1 MRHLQRW
8 TMVAA
13 VVLFAACSKDKDI
26 DKPADLT
33 PINATLKVDHLWS
46 AKVADK
52 GGKVLRLGL
61 GLAVEGDRVFAAGY
75 KGEVTAYNINNGHE
89 IWRTKVKKE
98 PFSGGP
104 AAGHDLVV
112 VGTSGGDVIA
122 LGSAD
127 GKIRWRVSLNGEILA
142 APAISERV
150 VAVRTVDGKLR
161 ALSPADGHE
170 LWTQE
175 QQVPRLSL
183 RGTSSPV
190 IAGELT
196 LCGFDN
202 GKVVAVN
209 MNDGSLQWEATIAPP
224 HGKTELERLDDVD
237 STPHVSGQDVFTVGF
252 QGKIAMLALD
262 TGQVWWQHDA
272 SSYRDIALDDDAIY
286 MATADGKIRWR
297 VSLNG
302 EILAAPAVS
311 ERVVAVR
318 TVDGKLR
325 ALSPADGHELWTQE
339 QQVPRLSLRGTS
351 SPVIAGELTLCGF
364 DNGKV
369 VAVNMNDGSLQ
380 WEATIAPPHGKTEL
394 ERLDDVDSTPHVS
407 GQDVFTVGFQG
418 KIAML
423 ALDTGQVWW
432 QHDASSY
439 RDIALDDD
447 AIYMATADG
456 EVVALRRRTGAE
468 VWRQKALLHR
478 GLSAVALT
486 DNAVVTADYKGNLHW
501 LDKATGELAA
511 REPTGKVRVS
521 NAPVVSGN
529 IVLVINDAGRIS
541 AYRTS
546 PIGRAMAAPHS
557 VPAETSTTGK
567 TVVTPEA
574 APAAAPAPEPA
585 TPAAPAPEPAAPPTV
600 TPQPQ

>member
-8 TMVAA
+8 TIVAA

-26 DKPADLT
+26 DKPAVLT

-46 AKVADK
+46 SKVADK
-52 GGKVLRLGL
+52 GAKVLRLGL
-61 GLAVEGDRVFAAGY
+61 GLAVDGDRVFAAGY
-75 KGEVTAYNINNGHE
+75 RGEVIAYNINNGHE
-89 IWRTKVKKE
+89 IWRTKLKKV

-104 AAGHDLVV
+104 AAGHGLVV
-112 VGTSGGDVIA
+112 VGTSAGEVVA

-127 GKIRWRVSLNGEILA
+127 GKVHWRVPLNGEILA
-142 APAISERV
+142 APAISERA

-161 ALSPADGHE
+161 ALAPADGHE

-202 GKVVAVN
+202 GKVIAVN

-272 SSYRDIALDDDAIY
+272 SSYRDIALDDDA
-286 MATADGKIRWR
+286 
-297 VSLNG
+297 V
-302 EILAAPAVS
+302 
-311 ERVVAVR
+311 
-318 TVDGKLR
+318 
-325 ALSPADGHELWTQE
+325 
-339 QQVPRLSLRGTS
+339 
-351 SPVIAGELTLCGF
+351 
-364 DNGKV
+364 
-369 VAVNMNDGSLQ
+369 
-380 WEATIAPPHGKTEL
+380 
-394 ERLDDVDSTPHVS
+394 
-407 GQDVFTVGFQG
+407 
-418 KIAML
+418 
-423 ALDTGQVWW
+423 
-432 QHDASSY
+432 
-439 RDIALDDD
+439 
-447 AIYMATADG
+447 YMATADG

-486 DNAVVTADYKGNLHW
+486 DNAVVSADYQGNLHW

-511 REPTGKVRVS
+511 RVQTGKVRVS
-521 NAPVVSGN
+521 NAPVVAGN

-541 AYRTS
+541 AYRTT
-546 PIGRAMAAPHS
+546 PIGGAMAAPHG
-557 VPAETSTTGK
+557 VPAETSSTGK
-567 TVVTPEA
+567 PVATPEA
-574 APAAAPAPEPA
+574 APAPTPVPAPAPV
-585 TPAAPAPEPAAPPTV
+585 PAPEPAAPPTV